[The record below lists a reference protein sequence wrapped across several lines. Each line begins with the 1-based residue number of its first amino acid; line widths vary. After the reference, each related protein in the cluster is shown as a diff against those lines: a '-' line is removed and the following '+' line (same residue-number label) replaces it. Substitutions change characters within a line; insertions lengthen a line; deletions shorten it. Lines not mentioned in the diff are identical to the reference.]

1 MKNRH
6 NLSVLLTI
14 WLMVNT
20 LDPFYRKVWVNI
32 EADNI
37 DADSAGEAY
46 HVAHA
51 VSSAIYEAMLFV
63 LTNHNGGGAVQILD
77 VEIEAEATTHTAA
90 LSRNVFPMDTAAEA
104 EPEPAAIC
112 TYSPEIERYI
122 DRCMNAIR
130 ADTAEMLKSLAAA
143 HFEGADGR
151 EGDGCVVIRRSAT
164 PEP

>member
-20 LDPFYRKVWVNI
+20 YDPFYRKVWVNI

-37 DADSAGEAY
+37 DADSAEASY

-51 VSSAIYEAMLFV
+51 ISSAIYEAMLFV
-63 LTNHNGGGAVQILD
+63 LTNHNGGGAFHTLD
-77 VEIEAEATTHTAA
+77 VEIEAEANTHTAA
-90 LSRNVFPMDTAAEA
+90 LSRNVFPTDTAAEA
-104 EPEPAAIC
+104 DPEPAAIC
-112 TYSPEIERYI
+112 AYSREVERYI
-122 DRCMNAIR
+122 DHCMDAMR
-130 ADTAEMLKSLAAA
+130 ADIAEMLKSLAAA
-143 HFEGADGR
+143 HFEDTDGG
-151 EGDGCVVIRRSAT
+151 EGENYAVARRSLT